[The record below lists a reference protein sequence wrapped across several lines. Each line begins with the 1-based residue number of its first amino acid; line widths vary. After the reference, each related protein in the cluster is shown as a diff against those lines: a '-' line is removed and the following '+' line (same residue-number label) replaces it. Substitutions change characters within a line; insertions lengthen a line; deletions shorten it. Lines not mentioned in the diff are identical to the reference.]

1 MTGTGDGILWETGIA
16 IHDGYLW
23 ASNTVAVYRW
33 PMPKDGAL
41 VPKGEPEI
49 VVSGFP
55 EQWAHASQSFTFDN
69 NGNLYVA
76 VGAPSNACQVEA
88 RTPRSE
94 ARRVGTE
101 CVSLGRS
108 R

>member
-1 MTGTGDGILWETGIA
+1 MIRRPPRSTRTDTLFPYTTLFQEGGIAALRDTTGDFRADIIEYFGDMTGTGDGILWETGIA

-55 EQWAHASQSFTFDN
+55 AQWAHA
-69 NGNLYVA
+69 
-76 VGAPSNACQVEA
+76 
-88 RTPRSE
+88 
-94 ARRVGTE
+94 
-101 CVSLGRS
+101 
-108 R
+108 